1 MAKMMKV
8 SIIVLFVVSVVSF
21 LVVLKLFTVKV
32 NEKAKRSQAEAQLV
46 TVGEEKKKVEEDLG
60 SMTKLKE
67 DTESELAREK
77 ERARTLEEE
86 IVTERRAKDEL
97 AQNLAEKEKDVER
110 LNSSL
115 EGSQKEAEGLT
126 ASIEKLKEE
135 NKVIQEDLAQ
145 LRFAKEQLE
154 ENMQELVAG
163 GVGLKP
169 VVVKPKADIEGQVL
183 VVNKEFNFVVTNLGR
198 RSTIEPGMILTI
210 IRDSNTIGKVKVE
223 EVYDTMS
230 SAAILPEYKQ
240 AGIKE
245 DDHVRYQ

>member
-1 MAKMMKV
+1 MNKLMKISIMA
-8 SIIVLFVVSVVSF
+8 LFVVSVVSF
-21 LVVLKLFTVKV
+21 LVVLRLFAVKV
-32 NEKAKRSQAEAQLV
+32 NEKSKRVQAETQLTTV
-46 TVGEEKKKVEEDLG
+46 TQEKAKVEVDLG
-60 SMTKLKE
+60 NMTKLKE
-67 DTESELAREK
+67 TAESELVREK

-115 EGSQKEAEGLT
+115 EGSKREVEGLT
-126 ASIEKLKEE
+126 ASIDKLKEE
-135 NKVIQEDLAQ
+135 NKVIQEELAQ
-145 LRFAKEQLE
+145 IRFAKEQLE

-169 VVVKPKADIEGQVL
+169 VVVRPKGEIEGQVL

-210 IRDSNTIGKVKVE
+210 VRNSNTIGKIKVE
-223 EVYDTMS
+223 DVYDNMS
-230 SAAILPEYKQ
+230 SAVILPEYRQ